1 MDGSQ
6 KNHLRNHLKL
16 KMVILQRLQMKMM
29 LLHRH
34 QECIKNSYE
43 KIMSKKE
50 EDWRVVMKLCY
61 YEIVLLAIMFVLY
74 EPMTVMYETGVG
86 LCSVLLCAVLFC
98 SGSQS
103 GTLSILKPEH
113 SEPSK
118 HET

>member
-1 MDGSQ
+1 
-6 KNHLRNHLKL
+6 
-16 KMVILQRLQMKMM
+16 
-29 LLHRH
+29 
-34 QECIKNSYE
+34 
-43 KIMSKKE
+43 
-50 EDWRVVMKLCY
+50 
-61 YEIVLLAIMFVLY
+61 MFVLY